1 MFKFKVK
8 LFANVTYIPVYVGKK
23 LASEL
28 SKQILSIL
36 NRKSFLTMNLS
47 FMLPKC

>member
-1 MFKFKVK
+1 MSKFKVK
-8 LFANVTYIPVYVGKK
+8 LFANVTYIPVYGGKK

-36 NRKSFLTMNLS
+36 NRKSF
-47 FMLPKC
+47 